1 MIIIRTCVRQS
12 QGGVRPLSSPNW
24 SVHSI
29 RRALTTLRAHLWSL
43 WIRLSFINHDRNH
56 DSFFFFW
63 SPFDFSNT
71 SRIDTWIAPA
81 KFRHALEKFPRACGR
96 LSFRGRQDVGI
107 ILDKTS
113 SMDWFFSLEY
123 VNSKRE
129 KGGQMFCNWI
139 RFEFPCFYP
148 TYVFECGVSLSHLKR
163 LSLISIIFCQARHFI
178 KSFK

>member
-56 DSFFFFW
+56 DSFFF
-63 SPFDFSNT
+63 FSNT

-178 KSFK
+178 KLFK